1 MLNMQLL
8 IWLVMF
14 GNHKSVAG
22 FKEVYVTTFKVFNGY
37 RMTLVAQRSKN
48 FKKNKD
54 FPMLFQC

>member
-14 GNHKSVAG
+14 GNHNSIAG
-22 FKEVYVTTFKVFNGY
+22 LKVVYLTMFKVFNGY

-48 FKKNKD
+48 FKK
-54 FPMLFQC
+54 